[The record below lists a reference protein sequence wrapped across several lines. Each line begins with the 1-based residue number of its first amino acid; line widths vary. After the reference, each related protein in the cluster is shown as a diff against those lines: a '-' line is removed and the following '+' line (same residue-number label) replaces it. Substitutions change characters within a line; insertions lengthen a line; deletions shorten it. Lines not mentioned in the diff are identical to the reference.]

1 MTDARTPQL
10 SVRCPWCGAEPGQ
23 RCATKKGRALRS
35 PIHPARLAW
44 WAVRTACCPACQVEP
59 GIPCREENGAALD
72 GAHPQREVE
81 ALKTAAGM
89 GDVRKPGALGNAR
102 RTLAS
107 PPAARDGTAG
117 EAG

>member
-10 SVRCPWCGAEPGQ
+10 SVGCPWCSAGPGQ

-59 GIPCREENGAALD
+59 GIPCRDENGEQLA

-81 ALKTAAGM
+81 ALKTTAGM
-89 GDVRKPGALGNAR
+89 GNVRTPDAVGNAR
-102 RTLAS
+102 RTLA
-107 PPAARDGTAG
+107 AAREDQTG
-117 EAG
+117 EAQ